1 MPKNLKLK
9 TLFHA
14 LRTLNVSRASLDSF
28 YMILKRVISWN
39 INPKLTIIY
48 RKIPK
53 QVTSTKYCS
62 VNCPAKKEGSKSKI

>member
-14 LRTLNVSRASLDSF
+14 LRTLNVARASLDSF

-48 RKIPK
+48 RKILK
-53 QVTSTKYCS
+53 QKLHPLNIVQ
-62 VNCPAKKEGSKSKI
+62 